1 MKGGGKTR
9 ARLGRGFLVLGLV
22 FVAATL
28 IMAVRYYEP
37 ADGVAFAL
45 TDHRGEPVT
54 QKDFRGRFLLV
65 FFGFTHC
72 DGICPTHMSDLT
84 RLMASLDETGDSRR
98 VTPVF
103 ISVDPERDA
112 PSVVAAYL
120 AHFDARFIGLTGSRP
135 ALEQTAE
142 TFKTFLQEAP
152 PRGADDY
159 QVSHASTVYL
169 VDTYGRIVDYLS
181 LSQGVEA
188 VAERVRDAV

>member
-1 MKGGGKTR
+1 MPPRIKHI
-9 ARLGRGFLVLGLV
+9 GFFGTALVV
-22 FVAATL
+22 VAMSLAL
-28 IMAVRYYEP
+28 AVTYSEP
-37 ADGVAFAL
+37 ADSVAFAL
-45 TDHRGEPVT
+45 TNHHGEEVT
-54 QKDFRGRFLLV
+54 QRDFRGRTLLV

-72 DGICPTHMSDLT
+72 DGICPTYMSDLT
-84 RLMASLDETGDSRR
+84 RVMASLDDTGDSRG
-98 VTPVF
+98 VTPIFV
-103 ISVDPERDA
+103 SVDPERDS

-120 AHFDARFIGLTGSRP
+120 AHFDVRFVGLTGSRA

-152 PRGADDY
+152 PRGAGDY

-181 LSQGVEA
+181 LSEGVEA